1 MPVPRSLYLPIGAI
15 AAPICVC
22 VSAMAPVAGML
33 VGAIAVAPVMLVG
46 AAGALLA
53 ADWRAD
59 QRSREA
65 WAEVAPAL
73 AEWNAGILGIL
84 PELTDIDARYLPVFD
99 NDALRDVFRA
109 HRFLPQQTTAIV
121 EPAAASSASQP
132 VSTQSLP
139 TRKRW
144 ETAQKIASDG
154 KKDADAPLRGS
165 PIDQATLGAST
176 ARPAKTLI
184 VLVGRRVAP
193 SECIGGRSRVR
204 LAVNAGSNWP
214 ASGWAVLKPAAPGHA
229 AKIVVLS
236 SRGDVQ
242 ATRPADA
249 DTEAVSATGTQ
260 PPSCRGPP
268 SLEQRRPACRRP
280 ITAGRA
286 APAPNASPDGDP
298 AVLDNLG
305 QPVPVCAAEVN
316 VIEAYLG
323 DVLEQLL
330 TSSKTKSEAD

>member
-1 MPVPRSLYLPIGAI
+1 
-15 AAPICVC
+15 
-22 VSAMAPVAGML
+22 ML
-33 VGAIAVAPVMLVG
+33 VGAIAVALVMLVG

-73 AEWNAGILGIL
+73 AEWNAGIQGIL
-84 PELTDIDARYLPVFD
+84 PELTDYDARYLPVFE
-99 NDALRDVFRA
+99 NDALRNVFRA
-109 HRFLPQQTTAIV
+109 HRFLPQQTAAIV

-139 TRKRW
+139 TRKGW
-144 ETAQKIASDG
+144 EAAQKIASDS
-154 KKDADAPLRGS
+154 KKDADAPLRDS
-165 PIDQATLGAST
+165 PIDQAALGAST

-184 VLVGRRVAP
+184 VVAGRRVAP
-193 SECIGGRSRVR
+193 SACIAGRSRVR

-229 AKIVVLS
+229 AKVIVLS

-242 ATRPADA
+242 ATPPADA
-249 DTEAVSATGTQ
+249 DAEAVSATGTQ

-280 ITAGRA
+280 ITGGRA

-330 TSSKTKSEAD
+330 TSSKTRSGPDRA